1 MKTINNI
8 NYNAESR
15 GDFSSLRKVYNGKRS
30 GFGMMFAIVLTI
42 LVAGLGVLGLKFS
55 SQTLNTTTN
64 EYISI
69 QLDLYLHST
78 AELAILYIQRNG
90 FVCQENVDCD
100 ISAANT
106 AGTGKRADVLAP
118 IEKYITYGP
127 NNEYKFTYKMTPLGN
142 NDGYNPNIYKQ
153 DLNACESDYTK
164 SVKDGGGVC
173 FKEETKNVFI
183 LDIAGSV
190 TNPITNQTLRVTKR
204 QVVKP

>member
-15 GDFSSLRKVYNGKRS
+15 GDFSSLREVYKGKRS

-142 NDGYNPNIYKQ
+142 NDGYNPNVYKQ

>member
-1 MKTINNI
+1 MKTINDI
-8 NYNAESR
+8 NYNAESS
-15 GDFSSLRKVYNGKRS
+15 GDFSNLRKVYTGKRS

-90 FVCQENVDCD
+90 FVCQEGVNCD
-100 ISAANT
+100 ISSSNT
-106 AGTGKRADVLAP
+106 AGTGKRANVLAP

-142 NDGYNPNIYKQ
+142 NDGYNPNVYKQ
-153 DLNACESDYTK
+153 DLNACESDYTQP
-164 SVKDGGGVC
+164 DGKGVC

-190 TNPITNQTLRVTKR
+190 KNPITNQTLRVTKR
-204 QVVKP
+204 QIVKP